1 MDYAKRIKKLQKK
14 LRRKK
19 VDALLVSQSHNRR
32 YLSGFT
38 ATDHDISESSG
49 VLLIPARGEGLL
61 LTDFRYRQ
69 QAEQE
74 VPHLQIKMYPRG
86 LINLLKSLLP
96 KCDIR
101 KLGFESSYMLHST
114 HRTMKDAFKK
124 KGIELVPL
132 SGMIEK
138 MRTVKDAEE
147 IALIR
152 ESVTRNEQVFR
163 DILPTIT
170 SSQTE
175 IDIALALEQRMRV
188 LGASSPSFATIVAAG
203 ENSALP
209 HAVPQNSRIGAAGP
223 LTIDMGLILNGY
235 CSDMTRTFIPGKRV
249 TKKYQDIHRIVRQA
263 QLAGIATIKAGISG
277 KEVDKAARDIIAD
290 AGYGDYFGHSLGHGV
305 GLAVHEAPRLS
316 TQSKD
321 TLKAG
326 MIVTVEP
333 GIYIP
338 GWGGIRLENM
348 VIVTEDGCENLNSDT
363 TWLDI

>member
-1 MDYAKRIKKLQKK
+1 MDYAKRVKKLQKQ
-14 LRRKK
+14 LRREK
-19 VDALLVSQSHNRR
+19 VDALLVGQPHNRR

-38 ATDHDISESSG
+38 ATDHNIGESSG

-61 LTDFRYRQ
+61 LTDFRYRL

-74 VPHLQIKMYPRG
+74 VPHFQVRIYTRG
-86 LINLLKSLLP
+86 LTNLLKSLLP
-96 KCDIR
+96 KYDIAR
-101 KLGFESSYMLHST
+101 LGFESDYMLHST
-114 HRTMKDAFKK
+114 HRAMKDAFKK
-124 KGIELVPL
+124 KGITLVPL
-132 SGMIEK
+132 SGVIEK
-138 MRTVKDAEE
+138 MRTIKDAEE

-152 ESVTRNEQVFR
+152 ESVTLNEQVFQ
-163 DILPTIT
+163 DIFPTIT

-188 LGASSPSFATIVAAG
+188 LGASGASFDTIVAAG

-209 HAVPQNSRIGAAGP
+209 HAVPQNSRIGATGP
-223 LTIDMGLILNGY
+223 LTIDMGLVLNGY

-249 TKKYQDIHRIVRQA
+249 TKKYQEIHRIVRQA
-263 QLAGIATIKAGISG
+263 QLAGMAAIKAGVRS

-305 GLAVHEAPRLS
+305 GLAVHEAPRIS
-316 TQSKD
+316 TRSKD
-321 TLKAG
+321 TLKSG

-348 VIVTEDGCENLNSDT
+348 VLVTEEGCENLNSDT
-363 TWLDI
+363 TWLDV